1 MVKINEFF
9 DNGEVT
15 EPTIDYDPG
24 QDLIIFMQNDPMF
37 YRQHLYPAMLDCE
50 AAQSKGEI
58 SHTKPLFPVVDRA
71 VMHYCKKYN
80 IAQDPSKLFP
90 KAIRVQIV
98 KDLLDPEKLKGP
110 LK

>member
-37 YRQHLYPAMLDCE
+37 YRKHLYPAMLDCE
-50 AAQSKGEI
+50 AAQSNGEI
-58 SHTKPLFPVVDRA
+58 NHSKPLFPVVDRA
-71 VMHYCKKYN
+71 IMHYCKKYDVL
-80 IAQDPSKLFP
+80 QEPKKLFP

-98 KDLLDPEKLKGP
+98 KDLLDPEKLRGP

>member
-9 DNGEVT
+9 DTGENN

-50 AAQSKGEI
+50 TAHSKGEI
-58 SHTKPLFPVVDRA
+58 NYTKPLFPVVDKA

-80 IAQDPSKLFP
+80 IPHEPTKLFP
-90 KAIRVQIV
+90 KAVRIQIA
-98 KDLLDPEKLKGP
+98 KDLVDPEKLKGP

>member
-9 DNGEVT
+9 DSGET
-15 EPTIDYDPG
+15 IEPKIDYDPG

-37 YRQHLYPAMLDCE
+37 YRQHLYPAMIDCE
-50 AAQSKGEI
+50 AAQAKGEI
-58 SHTKPLFPVVDRA
+58 NHTKPLFPVVDRA
-71 VMHYCKKYN
+71 VMHYCKKYD
-80 IAQDPSKLFP
+80 IPHDPNKLFP

-98 KDLLDPEKLKGP
+98 QDLLDPDKAKGP